1 MKQLLCMIIFLGYQ
15 CYTYCTITCKD
26 PNGKDVD
33 WFIVYKV
40 PKLTNARKY
49 PVLTTGTEFF
59 YMDTTSPK
67 FNYKTTDIKSSTQNP
82 VYETL
87 KPLYTNSP
95 DVQTYAMYNDQPPDN
110 SAGSNYA
117 HSKGSLAFDRTE
129 GFWMVSSVPR
139 FPAKKSKRYNYSNN
153 QTRYGQT
160 ILCVTVRKA
169 VENDLKNIFG
179 TTHPYIYDRINFDV
193 NTLNR
198 PSTSHVG
205 LKSRGNV
212 QLKVLA
218 KSATFKEDIYEKWIA
233 PELKDNFL
241 ARTWRP
247 NPKNT
252 PPPVINVKEVCFN
265 NTITFSDGVDHSK
278 WAVAKQSPWIC
289 IGDLNREEAQKRRG
303 GLSVC
308 LKDAIAAR
316 EFRDLHDRC
325 INSMIKTANAKLPK
339 RPKPPKRPVLGVKK
353 KPLKK
358 QKGRKRPILAKN
370 NRG

>member
-67 FNYKTTDIKSSTQNP
+67 FNYKTTDIRSTTQNP
-82 VYETL
+82 VFETL
-87 KPLYTNSP
+87 KPLYTN
-95 DVQTYAMYNDQPPDN
+95 
-110 SAGSNYA
+110 
-117 HSKGSLAFDRTE
+117 
-129 GFWMVSSVPR
+129 
-139 FPAKKSKRYNYSNN
+139 KSKRYNYSNN

-179 TTHPYIYDRINFDV
+179 TTLPYIYDRTNFDV

-198 PSTSHVG
+198 PSTSHVR

-212 QLKVLA
+212 QLEVLA
-218 KSATFKEDIYEKWIA
+218 KSATYKEDIYEKWIA

-247 NPKNT
+247 NPKKN

-265 NTITFSDGVDHSK
+265 NNIAFSDGVDHSK

-308 LKDAIAAR
+308 LKDAIAAK
-316 EFRDLHDRC
+316 EFRDLHDKC

-339 RPKPPKRPVLGVKK
+339 RPKPPKRPILGVKR

-358 QKGRKRPILAKN
+358 QKGRKTPILAKN